1 MWNGRVMIIR
11 LMAGQIKKISLK
23 WVKSNK
29 MSYFPEWYSHIKS
42 KIKIEWALPNYS
54 TKSDLKGG
62 TSTHTSKY
70 AKKWFR

>member
-29 MSYFPEWYSHIKS
+29 MSYFPE
-42 KIKIEWALPNYS
+42 
-54 TKSDLKGG
+54 
-62 TSTHTSKY
+62 
-70 AKKWFR
+70 